1 MNLCLLIIKNRLFNH
16 SYSFLLKKEIIMKEG
31 QDEKRVGTKVKKRW
45 NKKQNLNKDEKITK
59 RRQQDEHKEEI
70 EKK

>member
-1 MNLCLLIIKNRLFNH
+1 
-16 SYSFLLKKEIIMKEG
+16 MK
-31 QDEKRVGTKVKKRW
+31 KRVGTKVKKRW